1 MISDL
6 KTQVFREGQTRPWDH
21 RNRIR
26 LEKLCIHA
34 LWKASATP
42 WASITSHFTL
52 FIELWNAGRLEK
64 TQVFREGQTSPWDY
78 EIRILREKSC
88 RHVLW
93 EVSTTPWASITSHF
107 TLFIELWNAG
117 RPEHRLVQI
126 LTGSLPD
133 LTLRVN
139 WLWLRTWFVIP
150 LLI

>member
-6 KTQVFREGQTRPWDH
+6 KTQVFREGQTR
-21 RNRIR
+21 
-26 LEKLCIHA
+26 
-34 LWKASATP
+34 
-42 WASITSHFTL
+42 
-52 FIELWNAGRLEK
+52 
-64 TQVFREGQTSPWDY
+64 PWDY

-126 LTGSLPD
+126 LTRSLLDPYRIWHFVSTGFGLERD
-133 LTLRVN
+133 SWSLG
-139 WLWLRTWFVIP
+139 WFRRFCRDHHESRSKPKPIQNRRRESSHETGGISKYTSPYGNKKP
-150 LLI
+150 LGWVSISIS